1 MIECVSAVH
10 LLCERFKKTYP
21 YGIVSRKIHIVAA
34 TILFSIQRGG
44 RLRMPAVRIV
54 TQEEGPPTPVTTVDT
69 SVPKVWTYIG
79 VTIVLFAVIGTWL
92 VWFSAFIQ
100 RNLQEEDIRAACRRA
115 MPETAER
122 CFDTV
127 IIQRGGIRR

>member
-1 MIECVSAVH
+1 
-10 LLCERFKKTYP
+10 
-21 YGIVSRKIHIVAA
+21 
-34 TILFSIQRGG
+34 
-44 RLRMPAVRIV
+44 MPAVRIV